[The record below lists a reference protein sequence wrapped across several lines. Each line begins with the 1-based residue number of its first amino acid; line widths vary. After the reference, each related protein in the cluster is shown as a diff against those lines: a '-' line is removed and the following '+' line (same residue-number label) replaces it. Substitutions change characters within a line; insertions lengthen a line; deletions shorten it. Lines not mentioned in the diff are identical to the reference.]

1 LAGRPELAADDPG
14 LIRGIGRWALVA
26 LTINSII
33 GSGIFGLPAK
43 VHAVIGPFGL
53 VAYLACAVIVLL
65 IALCFAE
72 VSSRFT
78 RTGGPY
84 LYADHAFGHVTGF
97 AVGWLMWVTRVSS
110 SAAIASIMASYAGFF
125 WAPAATGAGRG
136 VLIALVMGAF
146 TWINLAGIRQ
156 AAGVAGLF
164 AVAKIVPLL
173 MFVLVGAFFFDPAG
187 LATWTTPTLPAFS
200 QTMLLLIFAFVGFE
214 TTTVAAGEA
223 RDPRRDIPFALFAG
237 IGTAAALYVLIQLVC
252 IGTLPGLAGS
262 ERPLADA
269 GARMAGALGGAVISL
284 GAVISTTGALH
295 ATVITGPRMLY
306 AMALREQL
314 PPVFA
319 RTLARHHTPHAAI
332 LATSAAGLALAL
344 SGTFVYLATLS
355 VIARL
360 TAYVATA
367 LALLVFRRRSGA
379 PPAAFRL
386 RAAGL
391 VVALACAA
399 CAWLVTTS
407 AVRELR
413 DVAIATAAGFA
424 LYAVTAAARRTG
436 SASRG

>member
-1 LAGRPELAADDPG
+1 
-14 LIRGIGRWALVA
+14 
-26 LTINSII
+26 
-33 GSGIFGLPAK
+33 
-43 VHAVIGPFGL
+43 
-53 VAYLACAVIVLL
+53 
-65 IALCFAE
+65 
-72 VSSRFT
+72 
-78 RTGGPY
+78 
-84 LYADHAFGHVTGF
+84 
-97 AVGWLMWVTRVSS
+97 MWVTRVSS

-136 VLIALVMGAF
+136 VLIALVMGAL

-156 AAGVAGLF
+156 AAGVAGMF

-173 MFVLVGAFFFDPAG
+173 MFVLVGAFFFDPTA
-187 LATWTTPTLPAFS
+187 LATWTAPALPAFS

-223 RDPRRDIPFALFAG
+223 HDPRRDIPFALFAG
-237 IGTAAALYVLIQLVC
+237 IGAAVVLYLLIQLVC
-252 IGTLPGLAGS
+252 IGTLPDLAGS

-269 GARMAGALGGAVISL
+269 GARMAGVLGGAIISL
-284 GAVISTTGALH
+284 GALISTTGALH

-306 AMALREQL
+306 AMGLREQL

-319 RTLARHHTPHAAI
+319 RTLARHHTPHVAI

-367 LALLVFRRRSGA
+367 LALLVFRHRAGV

-391 VVALACAA
+391 VVTLACAS

-407 AVRELR
+407 AARELR
-413 DVAIATAAGFA
+413 DVAIATAAGFV
-424 LYAVTAAARRTG
+424 LYAVTAAARRAG